1 MCMLQLASQQ
11 IRKIAGCASARIERQ
26 ERFPHHQLQ
35 RKPLV
40 CDPSMHHGTHVTH
53 VPWCMSGSLTH
64 GGGEHDP
71 GIPGACATRNFTCLP
86 RGPWQFSL
94 QVFANPKEFYIND
107 DPAGVAVDGIFFGQV
122 SDKAEK
128 MDCAF
133 ANTVTNHL
141 FAQPPDAPSTD
152 LPSLNV
158 HRGRDHGLPSEF
170 QGPVLLQWPCS
181 VYRITFIMMT
191 SSNGNI
197 FRITG
202 HLCGE
207 FTGHRWR
214 GVRSQHSRCIRNPQ
228 FYVSGKRPMTIFSP
242 IFSRSAKSL
251 SLLLVT
257 WRRTKPGHQL
267 SWYGYISTR
276 IC

>member
-1 MCMLQLASQQ
+1 
-11 IRKIAGCASARIERQ
+11 
-26 ERFPHHQLQ
+26 
-35 RKPLV
+35 
-40 CDPSMHHGTHVTH
+40 MHHGTCVTH

-71 GIPGACATRNFTCLP
+71 GIPGACTTRNFTCLP

-107 DPAGVAVDGIFFGQV
+107 NPAGVAVDGIFFGQV

-181 VYRITFIMMT
+181 VYRDHLYHDDVIKWKHFPHYWPFVRGIHRSPVAGNTIPAFPVHTQPAILRIWQET
-191 SSNGNI
+191 HDNFLSNFLEKRKIIIIATGDLATHEARPSVVMV
-197 FRITG
+197 RIY
-202 HLCGE
+202 
-207 FTGHRWR
+207 
-214 GVRSQHSRCIRNPQ
+214 
-228 FYVSGKRPMTIFSP
+228 FYQNM
-242 IFSRSAKSL
+242 
-251 SLLLVT
+251 LV
-257 WRRTKPGHQL
+257 
-267 SWYGYISTR
+267 
-276 IC
+276 